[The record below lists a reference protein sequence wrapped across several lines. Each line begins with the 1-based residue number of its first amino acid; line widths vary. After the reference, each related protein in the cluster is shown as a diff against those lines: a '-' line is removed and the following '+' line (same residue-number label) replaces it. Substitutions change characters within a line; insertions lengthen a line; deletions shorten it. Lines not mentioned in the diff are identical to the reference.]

1 MRKGKRGQLSM
12 QLVGG
17 ALCLCLLV
25 PWVLGG
31 LAGFGGVGAWIAYGV
46 YQDTKE
52 KEAAAA
58 EEVEPPVYGP
68 GIQDLIDAF
77 DRGEFGII
85 PEEPLTKEE
94 QEARDQYLPPKQV
107 DA

>member
-31 LAGFGGVGAWIAYGV
+31 LVGFGAVSVWISYV
-46 YQDTKE
+46 YPDMEE
-52 KEAAAA
+52 KEAEAA
-58 EEVEPPVYGP
+58 EEVDPPVYGP
-68 GIQDLIDAF
+68 GIQDIIDAL

-107 DA
+107 DV